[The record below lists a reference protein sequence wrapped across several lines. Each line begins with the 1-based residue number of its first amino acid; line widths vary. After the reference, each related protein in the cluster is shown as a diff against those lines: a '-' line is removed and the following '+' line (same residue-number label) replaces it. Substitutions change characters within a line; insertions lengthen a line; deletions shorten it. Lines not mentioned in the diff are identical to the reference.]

1 MPPPPGMV
9 EPMAKDLVD
18 EETDFASD
26 YDIETSSTATTSSI
40 SSLYNINQIQS
51 DEQEQ
56 KEVDFSVDALP
67 SIEELTRNMQDLT
80 EKDLLLSNGFDSEK
94 DKHNCK
100 EDKIDNQENT
110 GMDNSSQDRIEEI
123 SINVHSSATESD
135 NRTQNDDIENEIS
148 LEKEIENLLA
158 PLSKE
163 VSITP
168 NNMDENNSTSHDVGE
183 KVVSA
188 IGGFIE
194 SNDGKKHNVTP
205 TNTKTDFIESN
216 KKSGDA
222 NVTPNDGY
230 IQYEKRARLGSLS
243 DSSSSCSSSPFE
255 LCEAQEG
262 AVVIE
267 HHAVIEATS
276 SGKLM

>member
-9 EPMAKDLVD
+9 EPMAKDLID
-18 EETDFASD
+18 EETDLASD

-40 SSLYNINQIQS
+40 SSLNNINQIQF
-51 DEQEQ
+51 DEHEQ
-56 KEVDFSVDALP
+56 KGADFSVNTLP

-80 EKDLLLSNGFDSEK
+80 EKDLQISSGFDSENE
-94 DKHNCK
+94 KHNCK
-100 EDKIDNQENT
+100 GNNIDKQENT

-123 SINVHSSATESD
+123 SINIHSSTSDSD
-135 NRTQNDDIENEIS
+135 NRNQNEDIENEIS

-168 NNMDENNSTSHDVGE
+168 NNMDENTSTSHDVGE
-183 KVVSA
+183 KVISA

-194 SNDGKKHNVTP
+194 SNDEKKHNVTP

-222 NVTPNDGY
+222 NLTPNDGY

-276 SGKLM
+276 SGKMI